1 MPDVFS
7 TTQNG
12 LDLTKTFIPQ
22 RLEEQ
27 DVRSIVVA
35 IGGGVN
41 FAEINQ
47 IASEPIPKHT
57 FVIDQFDE
65 LHDIAPNVVGVA
77 CFD

>member
-1 MPDVFS
+1 MFFS

-47 IASEPIPKHT
+47 IASEPISKHT
-57 FVIDQFDE
+57 FEVDQFDE
-65 LHDIAPNVVGVA
+65 LHDIVPNVVGVA
-77 CFD
+77 CLD